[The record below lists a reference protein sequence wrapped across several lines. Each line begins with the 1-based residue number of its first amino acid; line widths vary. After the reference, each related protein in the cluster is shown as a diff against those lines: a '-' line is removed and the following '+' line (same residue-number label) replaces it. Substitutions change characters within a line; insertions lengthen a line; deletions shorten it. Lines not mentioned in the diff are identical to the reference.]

1 MSFLVTSTFSLV
13 NVLKTF
19 AHLQHFCLLLEFEG
33 PYFMLN
39 ASPLSD
45 IWITKVTSR
54 GLSFISLMVPFE
66 KETFFTLMRAN

>member
-1 MSFLVTSTFSLV
+1 
-13 NVLKTF
+13 
-19 AHLQHFCLLLEFEG
+19 
-33 PYFMLN
+33 MLN

-45 IWITKVTSR
+45 IWITKVTSC